1 MKYRLITSDG
11 RIMEKSEDL
20 VSIIEMS
27 NKDIGSKVINE
38 DGRVIHMSMKNKI
51 STVKYKPGQ
60 RVILKNVKVNKKNSL
75 SPCKYANG
83 VYYIYDGKLG
93 KDGRYAIVDSYKY
106 IGLGPE
112 NIYGYI
118 NQHDINS

>member
-51 STVKYKPGQ
+51 STVKYKTGQ
-60 RVILKNVKVNKKNSL
+60 RIILKNV
-75 SPCKYANG
+75 
-83 VYYIYDGKLG
+83 
-93 KDGRYAIVDSYKY
+93 R
-106 IGLGPE
+106 
-112 NIYGYI
+112 
-118 NQHDINS
+118 

>member
-60 RVILKNVKVNKKNSL
+60 RVILKNVKVYKKNSL

-106 IGLGPE
+106 IGLSPE